1 MSTVEYVRDVVVP
14 KCLAGR
20 QKAGKTLEGFDI
32 ICPVPVAI
40 TGDVPAARKAMR
52 TELARYATIPF
63 YRREFLNAG
72 YRTELDRFDAVRQ
85 NGGELG
91 EALPDRL
98 ADALGLAGSAGEV
111 RAFIQSFREA
121 GANLPLV
128 RPIYGPDI
136 ARTLR
141 EAIA

>member
-1 MSTVEYVRDVVVP
+1 M
-14 KCLAGR
+14 K
-20 QKAGKTLEGFDI
+20 
-32 ICPVPVAI
+32 
-40 TGDVPAARKAMR
+40 

-63 YRREFLNAG
+63 YRREFMNAG
-72 YRTELDRFDAVRQ
+72 YRTELDSFDSARG

-98 ADALGLAGSAGEV
+98 SDALGLAGSADEV
-111 RAFIQSFREA
+111 RAFVKRFRHA
-121 GANLPLV
+121 GANLPLI

-141 EAIA
+141 EAIV